1 MKQIFFAITI
11 LATLGACSDMLE
23 EKPKSLAVENFYQT
37 KDELVA
43 AVNAIYVPIRTD
55 GGFGINYPA
64 QLEGMADY
72 GYSRGSQTDVSGY
85 KGLLPQNVS
94 RVQSV
99 WENIYQSIRNANL
112 VIANIP
118 NARQVSEADAT
129 ALMAEAKYLRA
140 LLYFALVRNWKG
152 VPLRTEANM
161 EELALPRASIE
172 DVYNLILADALVA
185 EAGLPE
191 ETPFDEKPTAAG
203 RPNKWA
209 AKTLLAEVYMT
220 RASTPDDFESKIA
233 VKAEWTLA
241 RDKAQEVM
249 SSGEFALVEVRTSED
264 FQKIFGPEVV
274 STREEIFYLKYSRQQ
289 GFGLVSYAHRT
300 KQYYGPGGVYAQ
312 YTDTVNN
319 PIIKNWDPA
328 DLRREHMLYPDVFD
342 KGPTTVLYRKYRDPL
357 AVAVTAGVGGAG
369 NDYPWYRY
377 ADLLLFHAEA
387 AARAAEAPTPEAMES
402 LNQVHRRAYGY
413 PSNTPSPVDFDIAD
427 YTLQEFID
435 QVVEERGFETMYE
448 GKRWLDLKRLGIAV
462 QRIKEVK
469 NIDVVEKHLF
479 WPIPDSEMLYN
490 EALDPLT
497 DQNPGY

>member
-1 MKQIFFAITI
+1 MKQTFLAIII

-23 EKPKSLAVENFYQT
+23 EKPKSLVVENFYKT
-37 KDELVA
+37 KDELIA

-55 GGFGINYPA
+55 NGFGINYPA

-85 KGLLPQNVS
+85 KGLLPQNVA

-118 NARQVSEADAT
+118 NATEVAQADAT

-140 LLYFALVRNWKG
+140 MLYFALVRNWKG
-152 VPLRTEANM
+152 VPLRTETNM
-161 EELALPRASIE
+161 DELALPRASIK
-172 DVYNLILADALVA
+172 DVYNQILADALVA
-185 EAGLPE
+185 EAGLTE
-191 ETPFDEKPTAAG
+191 KTPFDEAPSAAG

-209 AKTLLAEVYMT
+209 AKTLLAEIYLT
-220 RASTPDDFESKIA
+220 RASTPDDFGEDA
-233 VKAEWTLA
+233 DVKGDWERA
-241 RDKAQEVM
+241 RDKAQEVIN
-249 SSGEFALVEVRTSED
+249 SGKFALVEVQTSED

-274 STREEIFYLKYSRQQ
+274 STPEEIFYLKYSRQQ

-312 YTDTVNN
+312 YTDTVIN
-319 PIIKNWDPA
+319 PIIKNWDRA
-328 DLRREHMLYPDVFD
+328 DLRRKHILYADVFD
-342 KGPTTVLYRKYRDPL
+342 KGATTVLYRKYRDPL
-357 AVAVTAGVGGAG
+357 AVAPTGGVGGAG

-387 AARAAEAPTPEAMES
+387 AARAVGAPTPEAMES
-402 LNQVHRRAYGY
+402 LNKVHRRAYGY
-413 PSNTPSPVDFDIAD
+413 PSNAPSLVDLDIAD
-427 YTLQEFID
+427 YDLQGFID
-435 QVVEERGFETMYE
+435 KVVEERGFETMYE

-462 QRIKEVK
+462 QRIKDVK
-469 NIDVVEKHLF
+469 DIVVEPKHLY

-490 EALDPLT
+490 EALDPLV
-497 DQNPGY
+497 DQNEGY

>member
-1 MKQIFFAITI
+1 MKQTFLAILM

-23 EKPKSLAVENFYQT
+23 EKPKSLVVENFYQT

-55 GGFGINYPA
+55 NGFGINYPA

-85 KGLLPQNVS
+85 QGLLPQNVA

-118 NARQVSEADAT
+118 NARQVTEADAA
-129 ALMAEAKYLRA
+129 ALMAEAKYMRA
-140 LLYFALVRNWKG
+140 MLYFALVRSWKG

-161 EELALPRASIE
+161 DELALPRASISE
-172 DVYNLILADALVA
+172 VYTLILADALAA
-185 EAGLPE
+185 EAGLTDR
-191 ETPFDEKPTAAG
+191 TPPDLAAG

-209 AKTLLAEVYMT
+209 AKTLLAEIYMT
-220 RASTPDDFESKIA
+220 RASTPQDFGGTVNAS
-233 VKAEWTLA
+233 AEWALA
-241 RDKAQEVM
+241 RDKAQDVIN
-249 SSGEFALVEVRTSED
+249 SGKYALVQVQTSED
-264 FQKIFGPEVV
+264 FQNIFGAEVV
-274 STREEIFYLKYSRQQ
+274 STPEEIFYLKYSRQQ

-319 PIIKNWDPA
+319 PVIKNWDQA
-328 DLRREHMLYPDVFD
+328 DLRRKHMLYADVFD

-357 AVAVTAGVGGAG
+357 AVAPTGGVGGAG

-387 AARAAEAPTPEAMES
+387 AARAAGAPTPEAMES

-413 PSNTPSPVDFDIAD
+413 PSGAPSPVDFDIAD
-427 YTLQEFID
+427 YDLPGFID

-469 NIDVVEKHLF
+469 NIDVAEKHLF

>member
-1 MKQIFFAITI
+1 MKQIFLAILM
-11 LATLGACSDMLE
+11 LATLAGCSDMLE
-23 EKPKSLAVENFYQT
+23 EKPKSLVVENFYQT

-43 AVNAIYVPIRTD
+43 AVNAIYVPMRTD

-64 QLEGMADY
+64 QQEGMADY

-85 KGLLPQNVS
+85 QGLLPQNVS

-112 VIANIP
+112 VIANLP
-118 NARQVSEADAT
+118 RATQVSEADAT

-140 LLYFALVRNWKG
+140 MLYFVLVRNWKG
-152 VPLRTEANM
+152 VPLRTETNM

-172 DVYNLILADALVA
+172 EVYTLILADALVA
-185 EAGLPE
+185 EAGLTDKTSP
-191 ETPFDEKPTAAG
+191 DLAAG

-209 AKTLLAEVYMT
+209 AKTLLAEIYMT
-220 RASTPDDFESKIA
+220 RASTPQDFSGGINVED
-233 VKAEWTLA
+233 EWALA
-241 RDKAQEVM
+241 RDKAQEVIN
-249 SSGEFALVEVRTSED
+249 SGKYTLVQVQTSED
-264 FQKIFGPEVV
+264 FQNIFGPDVV
-274 STREEIFYLKYSRQQ
+274 STPEEIFYIKYSHQQ

-300 KQYYGPGGVYAQ
+300 KLYYGPGGVYAQ
-312 YTDTVNN
+312 YTDTVAN
-319 PIIKNWDPA
+319 PIIANWDRA
-328 DLRREHMLYPDVFD
+328 DLRRKHILYPDVFD

-357 AVAVTAGVGGAG
+357 AVAPTGGVGGAG

-387 AARAAEAPTPEAMES
+387 AARAAGAPTAEALES

-413 PSNTPSPVDFDIAD
+413 PSNAPSPVDFDIAD
-427 YTLQEFID
+427 YDLQGFID

-462 QRIKEVK
+462 QRIKQVK
-469 NIDVVEKHLF
+469 NIDVAEKHLF

-497 DQNPGY
+497 DQNTGY